1 MGAKGLTLMSSAPA
15 MGKQQAKSI
24 RAREAIC
31 EATID
36 SLVNMGYAETSLNRV
51 AAAAGFSKG
60 ALQYHFPSKED
71 LIAATLN
78 RLLER
83 PFKRPQHAPS
93 NIEDALMFAWTRYID
108 TPAYR
113 ALLEILNA
121 ARTDELL
128 QVRVADDLL
137 SWGLALDLHSVEQF
151 ESISGDNDEV
161 VMLLNMTRSF
171 MRGLLVQEN
180 YGNDRAQ
187 SLKYIKKWIT
197 LISPLLQLRDEPEN

>member
-1 MGAKGLTLMSSAPA
+1 MSSAPA
-15 MGKQQAKSI
+15 IGKQQAKSI

-31 EATID
+31 EATIG
-36 SLVNMGYAETSLNRV
+36 SLVDVGYAETSLNRV
-51 AAAAGFSKG
+51 ATAAGFSKG
-60 ALQYHFPSKED
+60 ALQYHYPSKED

-83 PFKRPQHAPS
+83 PFKRAQHTPS
-93 NIEDALMFAWTRYID
+93 NIEEALMVAWTRYIN

-128 QVRVADDLL
+128 QARVADDLL
-137 SWGLALDLHSVEQF
+137 DWGQALDEQSLAQY
-151 ESISGDNDEV
+151 EAISGDDDEI
-161 VMLLNMTRSF
+161 VMLINMTRSF

-187 SLKYIKKWIT
+187 SLRYIKKWIT
-197 LISPLLQLRDEPEN
+197 LISPLMQLREEPQV

>member
-1 MGAKGLTLMSSAPA
+1 MPIVPA
-15 MGKQQAKSI
+15 LGKQQAKSI

-36 SLVNMGYAETSLNRV
+36 SLVGVGYAETSLNRV

-60 ALQYHFPSKED
+60 ALQYHYPSKED

-83 PFKRPQHAPS
+83 PFKRPKHSPS
-93 NIEDALMFAWTRYID
+93 NIEEALMVAWTRYIN

-128 QVRVADDLL
+128 QARVADDLL
-137 SWGLALDLHSVEQF
+137 DWGQALDEQSL
-151 ESISGDNDEV
+151 EQYQAISGDNDEV

-171 MRGLLVQEN
+171 MRGLLVQER

-187 SLKYIKKWIT
+187 SLRYIKKWIA
-197 LISPLLQLRDEPEN
+197 LISPLMQLREEPQI